1 MKKKK
6 NKFKDAIEDM
16 ARTIKEKFLDNR
28 GRLQCGII
36 YCLSRNDCEK
46 VADELSV
53 STKPPITLDHCVSAG
68 GVGGGRDPFQALD
81 HASKTLLPYVNIRC
95 HCFGVSFAGNWSRQT
110 DPSC

>member
-16 ARTIKEKFLDNR
+16 AKTIKDKFLDNR

-46 VADELSV
+46 VADELTV
-53 STKPPITLDHCVSAG
+53 SILLCQAAPSSMQMQ
-68 GVGGGRDPFQALD
+68 GRLWQSNRVRD
-81 HASKTLLPYVNIRC
+81 S
-95 HCFGVSFAGNWSRQT
+95 
-110 DPSC
+110 

>member
-16 ARTIKEKFLDNR
+16 AKTIKEKFLDNR

-53 STKPPITLDHCVSAG
+53 STKQAPHVGCVRQEEKKEGWVAE
-68 GVGGGRDPFQALD
+68 PFEGPSLCFKKGCCF
-81 HASKTLLPYVNIRC
+81 ASK
-95 HCFGVSFAGNWSRQT
+95 HQT
-110 DPSC
+110 PIG